1 MFRINRNKLYKSKG
15 QSMTEFIAI
24 ITIVLAA
31 FVSAQIYIK
40 RGLQGRWKAAIDD
53 LGDQYDPLSANSN
66 FYYRLISSANTS
78 VITMNSADGL
88 WSRRTDRSIST
99 ERKEGYFGS
108 GPY

>member
-1 MFRINRNKLYKSKG
+1 MFRIKRNKLGKSKG
-15 QSMTEFIAI
+15 QSMTEFITI

-78 VITMNSADGL
+78 VITMNSEDGL

>member
-1 MFRINRNKLYKSKG
+1 MFRIKRNKLGKSKG
-15 QSMTEFIAI
+15 QSMFEY
-24 ITIVLAA
+24 ITIVTIVLGA
-31 FVSAQIYIK
+31 FIAAQIYIK

-53 LGDQYDPLSANSN
+53 LGDQYDPLAANSD
-66 FYYRLISSANTS
+66 FYYRLTSSANTS